1 MSGRRGEDGYALAA
15 LIAAVTIMLLGL
27 GVAAP
32 SWRYVMQDDR
42 EQELIFRGSQI
53 ADAVARYQKKNANA
67 LPASLEVLVKG
78 RFLRKE
84 WKDPFAKDGK
94 WRFIRQGEGIA
105 PIRAPGSPSTPTTTR
120 PPGPGVSTGPTV
132 GGFTGVASLSKEQS
146 LRLFN
151 GRSRYNEWIFAV
163 GQPRVVG
170 KQVTLPGVQPGMPP
184 GAPGRPPGLP
194 TDPTPE
200 TPDLP

>member
-1 MSGRRGEDGYALAA
+1 MTPPRGERGYALAA
-15 LIAAVTIMLLGL
+15 LLAAVTILLLGL

-42 EQELIFRGSQI
+42 EEELIFRGTQI

-78 RFLRKE
+78 KFLRKE

-94 WRFIRQGEGIA
+94 WRFIRQGEGVG
-105 PIRAPGSPSTPTTTR
+105 PIRPPGSPQTPTTTR
-120 PPGPGVSTGPTV
+120 PPGPGVSTGLTV
-132 GGFTGVASLSKEQS
+132 GGFIGVATLNTDKS

-151 GRSRYNEWIFAV
+151 GRQRYNEWIFAV
-163 GQPRVVG
+163 GQPRVIG
-170 KQVTLPGVQPGMPP
+170 KQTTLPGVPPGGP
-184 GAPGRPPGLP
+184 GAPGRPPTLP
-194 TDPTPE
+194 GDE